1 MQVSKV
7 TFVKLIK
14 LSSFLSLIL
23 IPILAFGD
31 TGSYSIYD
39 ALTSALNHPK
49 IQARKMESN
58 AATQK
63 LQFSEWQRFPGV
75 SVQSSTAQSSFS
87 QNGATVVTTLRVE
100 QPLWTGGRISGNIDS
115 NKAKV
120 AASEQ
125 AISEAEQE
133 LLLKTTNS
141 FFNVI
146 KFQKKIEI
154 SNQNILEHQ
163 RLLELI
169 ERRARGEVS
178 SMSELIF
185 AKARLDL
192 AKSENTQFKNQL
204 KNNIADLE
212 NYIGKPVDQ
221 LSLFRSGFNLPKTE
235 EELIS
240 KTLEASPTL
249 KRVEYEIEAAESDI
263 SVAKSSLWPQLSAR
277 SDQNYG
283 GLMEGNVSYIAFTF
297 APGNGLSALSAKN
310 EAIAKK
316 EVSESLKKNAQL
328 EITNKVR
335 SDWNQFLS
343 EINQIET
350 FSNLTQTTQGVY
362 QSNVRQF
369 EIGKK
374 TWIEVLN
381 SKRENTQANYALA
394 DSEANYFSSGI
405 RLQILTGDTMLRSL
419 STP

>member
-1 MQVSKV
+1 
-7 TFVKLIK
+7 
-14 LSSFLSLIL
+14 
-23 IPILAFGD
+23 
-31 TGSYSIYD
+31 
-39 ALTSALNHPK
+39 
-49 IQARKMESN
+49 
-58 AATQK
+58 
-63 LQFSEWQRFPGV
+63 
-75 SVQSSTAQSSFS
+75 
-87 QNGATVVTTLRVE
+87 
-100 QPLWTGGRISGNIDS
+100 
-115 NKAKV
+115 
-120 AASEQ
+120 
-125 AISEAEQE
+125 
-133 LLLKTTNS
+133 
-141 FFNVI
+141 
-146 KFQKKIEI
+146 
-154 SNQNILEHQ
+154 
-163 RLLELI
+163 
-169 ERRARGEVS
+169 
-178 SMSELIF
+178 
-185 AKARLDL
+185 
-192 AKSENTQFKNQL
+192 
-204 KNNIADLE
+204 
-212 NYIGKPVDQ
+212 
-221 LSLFRSGFNLPKTE
+221 
-235 EELIS
+235 
-240 KTLEASPTL
+240 
-249 KRVEYEIEAAESDI
+249 VEYEIEAAESDI

-343 EINQIET
+343 EIKQIET

-405 RLQILTGDTMLRSL
+405 RLQILTGDTMLGSL